1 VGLLWKRFTATERA
15 GTFTDMLLGTTGA
28 FAARWLVDVLGHFG
42 VNDQH
47 FSVVLAIC
55 GSSLL
60 LWCFHGFTRKER
72 QIRRPEA
79 TAVPSPDPRTT
90 ESDPDSR
97 STTARAAQRPGDGPS
112 AAWQ

>member
-15 GTFTDMLLGTTGA
+15 GTFTNMLLGTTGA

-42 VNDQH
+42 MNDQP
-47 FSVVLAIC
+47 FSVVFAIC

-60 LWCFHGFTRKER
+60 LWGFHGFIRKER

-79 TAVPSPDPRTT
+79 IAVPSPDPQTS

-97 STTARAAQRPGDGPS
+97 NTTARAA
-112 AAWQ
+112 